1 MKLTMTQA
9 RGVLRAVP
17 PAQAQPGASDAGC
30 DDPGSCARTRE
41 PSGRPS
47 EPVTGP
53 LDPEKVYRRYASYV
67 AATAH
72 RLLGGDQEVDDT
84 VQEVF
89 VIAVRGLKS
98 VRDPEAVKGWLACI
112 AVRVVRR
119 RLRMRRARKFVGF
132 DVPVP
137 LDPADWA
144 ASPEQR
150 TLLLQVYR
158 ALESLP
164 ANDRIAW
171 TLRYLQ
177 GERLEDVAQQC
188 GCSLATAKRR
198 IAAAGRVMEEVLH
211 EA

>member
-1 MKLTMTQA
+1 MTRA
-9 RGVLRAVP
+9 RPVLRAVP
-17 PAQAQPGASDAGC
+17 PAQEEPGHC
-30 DDPGSCARTRE
+30 DSSADDIGSSARPRE
-41 PSGRPS
+41 PAGRSSDGVPPS
-47 EPVTGP
+47 
-53 LDPEKVYRRYASYV
+53 LDPDKVYRRYAAYV

-72 RLLGGDQEVDDT
+72 RLLGGDHEVDDT

-132 DVPVP
+132 DTPVP

-164 ANDRIAW
+164 ANERIAW

-177 GERLEDVAQQC
+177 GERLEDVAAQC
-188 GCSLATAKRR
+188 GYSLATAKRR
-198 IAAAGRVMEEVLH
+198 IAAASRV
-211 EA
+211 